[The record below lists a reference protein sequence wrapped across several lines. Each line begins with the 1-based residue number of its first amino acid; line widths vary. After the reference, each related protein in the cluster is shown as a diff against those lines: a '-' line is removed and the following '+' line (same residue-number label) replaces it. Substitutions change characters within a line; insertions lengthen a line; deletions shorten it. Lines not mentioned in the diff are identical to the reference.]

1 VRNIKMNQALELP
14 TQEERLKAYND
25 AVEQTIPRKLEE
37 MKLAIGLAKKYT
49 HKEILTG
56 YLNIAY
62 FGDQTYGVQAA
73 AQHYYNK
80 SATDLTPAEAASILA

>member
-1 VRNIKMNQALELP
+1 ESGGGSTLTMQLVRNIKMNQALELP

-56 YLNIAY
+56 YLN
-62 FGDQTYGVQAA
+62 
-73 AQHYYNK
+73 
-80 SATDLTPAEAASILA
+80 